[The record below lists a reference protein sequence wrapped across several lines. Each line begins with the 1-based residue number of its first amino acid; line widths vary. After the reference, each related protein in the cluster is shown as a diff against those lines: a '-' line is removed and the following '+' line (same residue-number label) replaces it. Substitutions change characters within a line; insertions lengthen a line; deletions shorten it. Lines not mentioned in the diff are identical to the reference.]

1 MNIGIRVTSYAV
13 LPLCILAIA
22 LKPNAA
28 VEASVATP
36 QTSVPARFLSVMPA
50 SGNFVYAMQAA
61 PAPDTTKKAD
71 DDPLPEGKGKDVT
84 KKVCSGCHAVSM
96 FASQRHDHEQWSAI
110 IDQMVGKGLDAS
122 DDQLNQINDYLATY
136 LGPKKDSDTSQSK

>member
-13 LPLCILAIA
+13 LPLCILAVA

-28 VEASVATP
+28 VEASVAAP
-36 QTSVPARFLSVMPA
+36 QTSVPARFLTVMPA
-50 SGNFVYAMQAA
+50 SGIYAMQAA
-61 PAPDTTKKAD
+61 PDSGKKAD
-71 DDPLPEGKGKDVT
+71 DDPLPEGKGKDIT

-122 DDQLNQINDYLATY
+122 DEQLNQINDYLATY
-136 LGPKKDSDTSQSK
+136 LGPKKDSDSSPTK